1 MEAEA
6 NITIE
11 AVKQELAE
19 LLKMTDIEFTEFD
32 DAGYAEEEED
42 VEEDV
47 EEE

>member
-32 DAGYAEEEED
+32 AAGYAEEEE
-42 VEEDV
+42 EEEV